1 MRKLAFTVLA
11 AAAILLVNPIGWS
24 ANAAT
29 STGAAIPGAA
39 RNFSPI
45 KETACRGYGRWCG
58 PGYVRACGPYRCW
71 CRPCW

>member
-1 MRKLAFTVLA
+1 MRKLILT
-11 AAAILLVNPIGWS
+11 AAAILLVNSMGWS

-29 STGAAIPGAA
+29 TAPVSAIPSAA
-39 RNFSPI
+39 RNFSPVH
-45 KETACRGYGRWCG
+45 EAACRGYGRWCG